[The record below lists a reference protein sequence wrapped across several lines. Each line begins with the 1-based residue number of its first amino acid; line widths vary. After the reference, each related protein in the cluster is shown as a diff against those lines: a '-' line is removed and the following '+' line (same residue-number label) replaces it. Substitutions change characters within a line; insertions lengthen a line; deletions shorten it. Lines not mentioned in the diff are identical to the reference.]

1 MSVASHI
8 DRMRR
13 RQADL
18 FDSTVTIERPDPA
31 PVTDPNGVLVFTP
44 SAVYTGAGLV
54 RPAAADGSARPQTG
68 DERAT
73 LTRYLVKVPV
83 DTAAEL
89 GDTVTVTAS
98 AFDADLVGVTG
109 VVVAVA
115 PDEWQISRRLTIEQQ
130 G

>member
-1 MSVASHI
+1 MSVASFI
-8 DRMRR
+8 TRSRR

-18 FDSTVTIERPDPA
+18 FDGTCTIARPDPA
-31 PVTDPNGVLVFTP
+31 TITGPSGDLVFTTTAIY
-44 SAVYTGAGLV
+44 SGACLA
-54 RPAAADGSARPQTG
+54 RPATDGGSARPQTG

-83 DTAAEL
+83 DTAAQL

-98 AFDADLVGVTG
+98 TYDADLVGVTG

>member
-1 MSVASHI
+1 MSVASFVA
-8 DRMRR
+8 RMQR
-13 RQADL
+13 RQADV
-18 FDSTVTIERPDPA
+18 FDGTCTITRPDPA
-31 PVTDPNGVLVFTP
+31 PVTGPNGDLVFTTT
-44 SAVYTGAGLV
+44 AVYSGACLV
-54 RPAAADGSARPQTG
+54 RPASDGGSARPQTG

-98 AFDADLVGVTG
+98 THDADLVDVTG

-115 PDEWQISRRLTIEQQ
+115 PDDWQISRRLTIEQQ